1 VTDIVDR
8 TAVNQTVTDQ
18 AVTTDQLWAVTAEME
33 ATSAP
38 VHPTDEL
45 WAPAGPSGRPPTPT
59 TVLPPR
65 PGPGTPPPVRRPIG
79 QIARDD
85 VLVFLGALLSSV
97 SLTLLFFGRLL
108 PMSGRLG
115 FVIVWFAVFIVI
127 YGLLVSI
134 TDNRPAV
141 VDRVMAALLT
151 AAACTAGAAL
161 LSVIVFVL
169 MRGWRALRNTN
180 LYTQDMSR
188 AGPLDPLTVGG
199 ISHAIAGTLII
210 MAMALVFTVPLALA
224 CAVFLTE
231 TRGKIT
237 ELVRSVVTAMTA
249 LPSIVAGLFIFATWI
264 LVLGFQRSGLAAA
277 LAISIMMLPII
288 IRSADVV
295 LRLVPGNLREASAAL
310 GAPQWRTVWYVV
322 LPTARPGLAT
332 SVILGVARGIGE
344 TAPVL
349 LVSGITG
356 AMNVNPRE
364 NPMMSL
370 PLATFEFV
378 RSPQQSLIARGFATA
393 LVLMVLVMVLFTI
406 ARILG
411 GRPAGRL
418 TKRQARKAANNSAKD
433 LQRIEAAPATT
444 APTSAGDPPPP
455 ALDDLAPTGVPS

>member
-1 VTDIVDR
+1 MTDIVDQA
-8 TAVNQTVTDQ
+8 TTTNQ
-18 AVTTDQLWAVTAEME
+18 AVTTDELWAITTQVEV
-33 ATSAP
+33 TSAP
-38 VHPTDEL
+38 AQPVDEL
-45 WAPAGPSGRPPTPT
+45 WNPAGPGGRPPTPT
-59 TVLPPR
+59 TVLPQR
-65 PGPGTPPPVRRPIG
+65 PGPGTPPPIRRPIG
-79 QIARDD
+79 KIGRDD
-85 VLVFLGALLSSV
+85 VLVFLGALLSSA
-97 SLTLLFFGRLL
+97 SIALLFFGRLL
-108 PMSGRLG
+108 PLTGRLG
-115 FVIVWFAVFIVI
+115 FVVVWFVVFIVI

-151 AAACTAGAAL
+151 AATCIAGGAL
-161 LSVIVFVL
+161 VSVVFFVIL
-169 MRGWRALRNTN
+169 RGWRALRNIN

-199 ISHAIAGTLII
+199 ISHAIVGTLII
-210 MAMALVFTVPLALA
+210 ISMALVFTVPLALA

-231 TRGKIT
+231 TRGKVT

-249 LPSIVAGLFIFATWI
+249 LPSIVAGLFIFATWV
-264 LVLGFQRSGLAAA
+264 LVLGQPRSGLAAA

-288 IRSADVV
+288 IRSGDVV

-310 GAPQWRTVWYVV
+310 GAPQWRTVWFVV

-370 PLATFEFV
+370 PLATFDFV
-378 RSPQQSLIARGFATA
+378 RSPQPSLIARGFATA
-393 LVLMVLVMVLFTI
+393 LVLMVLVIVLFTI

-411 GRPAGRL
+411 GRPAGRMS
-418 TKRQARKAANNSAKD
+418 KRQARKATNNSARD
-433 LQRIEAAPATT
+433 LQRIEESRSAA
-444 APTSAGDPPPP
+444 APTSDNRPPPP
-455 ALDDLAPTGVPS
+455 ILDDLEPTGVPS